1 MIPVTT
7 TFANQ
12 PTTSHLSWRSTLET
26 WAAPVVDAGELAEA
40 EEAVAAAVAV
50 AAAGWAAERHAGE
63 DGLKR

>member
-26 WAAPVVDAGELAEA
+26 WAAPVAGAGELAEA
-40 EEAVAAAVAV
+40 EEAVAVAAV
-50 AAAGWAAERHAGE
+50 AAAG
-63 DGLKR
+63 